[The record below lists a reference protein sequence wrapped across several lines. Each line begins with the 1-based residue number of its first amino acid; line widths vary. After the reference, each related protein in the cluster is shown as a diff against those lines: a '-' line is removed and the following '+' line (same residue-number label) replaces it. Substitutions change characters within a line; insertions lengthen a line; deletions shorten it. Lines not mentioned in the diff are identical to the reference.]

1 MSITYK
7 VISDGMEDKE
17 ITIDSNTTVK
27 EAIEKINLC
36 LGDNDDASDAD
47 PILPSTPSGDYVSKV
62 TFKNIDDDS
71 EDQHEDEPVEI
82 FGLSAFTDR
91 STKFNTI
98 KFPNNELIVY
108 PVSVENLFLK
118 STYGVQKKKKHE

>member
-27 EAIEKINLC
+27 EAIEKISLC
-36 LGDNDDASDAD
+36 LGDNDDSDDAD
-47 PILPSTPSGDYVSKV
+47 PIVPPKPSGEYVSKV
-62 TFKNIDDDS
+62 TFKNIDNDS
-71 EDQHEDEPVEI
+71 DDQHEDEPVEI
-82 FGLSAFTDR
+82 FGLSAYTDR
-91 STKFNTI
+91 SAKFNTI

-108 PVSVENLFLK
+108 PIPVDNLFLK
-118 STYGVQKKKKHE
+118 STYGVQRKKKPE